1 MSAPLSSTSGKSAF
15 GNLESGKSALGNLES
30 GKPAP
35 GTLEPGA
42 TPPAAAPSVST
53 PSGSQARSQTLGDLP
68 RRSAQR
74 YPRRTAIVDG
84 STRLTFAEFEQA
96 VAAAASALHSSGIKP
111 GDRLALLCRNT
122 WQFAVLAFATARAGV
137 VLVPI
142 NFMLGPDEVAY
153 VLDHSGAS
161 AFVVQDA
168 LVPVAEA
175 AMGAAETDAV
185 VVRSCVCS
193 GTDAPPAG
201 WTDVQDWFE
210 FDSAGPAAL
219 PGGAHVGDDDPVR
232 LMYTSGTESRPKGA
246 LMSSRSL
253 LWEYVSAVVDGD
265 MSSDDVD
272 LHTLPLYHCAQ
283 LDCFLGP
290 DIYLGATSII
300 LPAPDPAAIL
310 ATIEREKVTKFFAP
324 PTVWISLLRS
334 PHFDAADLSSLR
346 KGYYG
351 ASAMPVQVL
360 KELQQRLPGVR
371 FWNFYGQTEMAPVA
385 TILGPEDQLMH
396 AGSAGRPSLNVETAV
411 VGEDGSPLPAGSVG
425 EIVHRSPHA
434 TLGYYRDPE
443 RTADAFAGGWFH
455 SGDLGYFDDEGYLT
469 VVDRKKDMIKTGGE
483 NVASREVEEAVYLL
497 DGVAEA
503 AVFGVPHPHWV
514 EAVAVVVVPKSGAAL
529 TPEAVMAHT
538 RGLLAGYKTPK
549 YVVIADSLPKNP
561 SGKIVKRQLREEHSG
576 LGQPATS
583 NQAEV

>member
-1 MSAPLSSTSGKSAF
+1 MSVHPL
-15 GNLESGKSALGNLES
+15 LALS
-30 GKPAP
+30 
-35 GTLEPGA
+35 
-42 TPPAAAPSVST
+42 
-53 PSGSQARSQTLGDLP
+53 RSQSLGDLP
-68 RRSAQR
+68 RRSALR
-74 YPRRTAIVDG
+74 FPERTAVVDG
-84 STRLTFAEFEQA
+84 DVRLSFADFERA
-96 VAAAASALHSSGIKP
+96 VGAAAAALQAHGITP
-111 GDRLALLCRNT
+111 GDRLALLSRNN
-122 WQFAVLAFATARAGV
+122 WQFAALAFATARAGV

-142 NFMLGPDEVAY
+142 NFMLGADEVAY
-153 VLDHSGAS
+153 VLDHSGAT

-175 AMGAAETDAV
+175 AMEAAETDGV
-185 VVRSCVCS
+185 VIRTSICS
-193 GTDAPPAG
+193 GMEPAPAG
-201 WTDVQDWFE
+201 WGNVRDWFE
-210 FDSAGPAAL
+210 FDGGTAPL
-219 PGGAHVGDDDPVR
+219 PVVADDDPVR

-253 LWEYVSAVVDGD
+253 MWEYVSAVVDGY
-265 MSSDDVD
+265 MTADDVD

-310 ATIEREKVTKFFAP
+310 AAIEREKVTKFFAP

-334 PHFDAADLSSLR
+334 PLFDAADLSSLR

-360 KELQQRLPGVR
+360 KELRQRLPDVR

-385 TILGPEDQLMH
+385 TILGPEDQLAH

-411 VGEDGSPLPAGSVG
+411 VDDDDRPVPPGTVG

-443 RTADAFAGGWFH
+443 RTAEAFANGWFH
-455 SGDLGYFDDEGYLT
+455 SGDLGYFDDEGYLS

-483 NVASREVEEAVYLL
+483 NVASREVEEAIYLL

-514 EAVAVVVVPKSGAAL
+514 EAVAAVVVPRPGVEL
-529 TPEAVMAHT
+529 VPEEVMAHT
-538 RGLLAGYKTPK
+538 RSLLAGYKTPK
-549 YVVIADSLPKNP
+549 YVIIADALPKNP
-561 SGKIVKRQLREEHSG
+561 SGKIVKRQLRNEHTDLGTSSAAILPAPG
-576 LGQPATS
+576 L
-583 NQAEV
+583 N

>member
-1 MSAPLSSTSGKSAF
+1 MSAAPL
-15 GNLESGKSALGNLES
+15 LALS
-30 GKPAP
+30 
-35 GTLEPGA
+35 
-42 TPPAAAPSVST
+42 
-53 PSGSQARSQTLGDLP
+53 RSQSLGDLP
-68 RRSAQR
+68 RRSALR
-74 YPRRTAIVDG
+74 FPDRTAVADG
-84 STRLTFAEFEQA
+84 ATRLTFAEFEQA
-96 VAAAASALHSSGIKP
+96 VANAAAALSAQGIDP
-111 GDRLALLCRNT
+111 GERLALLSRNT
-122 WQFAVLAFATARAGV
+122 WQYAVLVFATARAGV

-142 NFMLGPDEVAY
+142 NFMLGADEIAY
-153 VLDHSGAS
+153 VLDHSGAT
-161 AFVVQDA
+161 AFVAQDA

-175 AMGAAETDAV
+175 AMDAAATDAV
-185 VVRSCVCS
+185 VVRSCICS
-193 GTDAPPAG
+193 GTGDAPAG
-201 WTDVQDWFE
+201 WGNVQDWCE
-210 FDSAGPAAL
+210 YDGEAPAVAV
-219 PGGAHVGDDDPVR
+219 ADDDPVR

-253 LWEYVSAVVDGD
+253 MWEYVSAVVDGN

-290 DIYLGATSII
+290 DIYLGATSIL
-300 LPAPDPAAIL
+300 LPAPDPAAVL
-310 ATIEREKVTKFFAP
+310 ATIERERVTKFFAP

-334 PHFDAADLSSLR
+334 PHFDSADLSSLR

-360 KELQQRLPGVR
+360 KELQDRLPNVR

-385 TILGPEDQLMH
+385 TILGPEDQLTH

-411 VGEDGSPLPAGSVG
+411 VDGNDVPVPAGTVG

-443 RTADAFAGGWFH
+443 RTAEAFANGWFH
-455 SGDLGYFDDEGYLT
+455 SGDLGYFDDAGYLS

-483 NVASREVEEAVYLL
+483 NVASREVEEAIYLL
-497 DGVAEA
+497 DGVAEV

-514 EAVAVVVVPKSGAAL
+514 EAVAAVVVPRPGADL

-538 RGLLAGYKTPK
+538 RSVLAGYKTPK
-549 YVVIADSLPKNP
+549 YVVMADSLPKNP
-561 SGKIVKRQLREEHSG
+561 SGKIVKRQLRGEHSG
-576 LGQPATS
+576 LGQEEAS
-583 NQAEV
+583 AAAN

>member
-1 MSAPLSSTSGKSAF
+1 MSVNPLISFS
-15 GNLESGKSALGNLES
+15 
-30 GKPAP
+30 
-35 GTLEPGA
+35 
-42 TPPAAAPSVST
+42 
-53 PSGSQARSQTLGDLP
+53 RSQSLGDLP
-68 RRSAQR
+68 RRTAHRFPQ
-74 YPRRTAIVDG
+74 RTAVVDG
-84 STRLTFAEFEQA
+84 PVRLTFAEFEQA
-96 VAAAASALHSSGIKP
+96 VASAASALRAHGMEP
-111 GDRLALLCRNT
+111 GDRLALLSRNN

-142 NFMLGPDEVAY
+142 NFMLGADEVAY
-153 VLDHSGAS
+153 LLDHSGAT
-161 AFVVQDA
+161 AFVVQDG
-168 LVPVAEA
+168 LVSVAEA
-175 AMGAAETDAV
+175 AMDAADTDGI
-185 VVRSCVCS
+185 VVRSCICS
-193 GTDAPPAG
+193 GTGAAPSG
-201 WTDVQDWFE
+201 WGNVQDWME
-210 FDSAGPAAL
+210 FDGAAPEVTV
-219 PGGAHVGDDDPVR
+219 PGVTVADDDPVR

-253 LWEYVSAVVDGD
+253 LWEYVSAVVDGN
-265 MSSDDVD
+265 MGSDDVD

-310 ATIEREKVTKFFAP
+310 AAIERERVTKFFAP

-334 PHFDAADLSSLR
+334 PHFDAANLSSLR

-360 KELQQRLPGVR
+360 KELAQRLPEVR

-385 TILGPEDQLMH
+385 TILGPEDQLTH

-411 VGEDGSPLPAGSVG
+411 VDDDGRPVPAGTVG

-434 TLGYYRDPE
+434 TLGYYRDPD
-443 RTADAFAGGWFH
+443 RTAEAYSGGWFH
-455 SGDLGYFDDEGYLT
+455 SGDLGYFDEGGYLS

-483 NVASREVEEAVYLL
+483 NVASREVEEAIYLL
-497 DGVAEA
+497 DGVAET

-514 EAVAVVVVPKSGAAL
+514 EAVAAVVVPRPGAEL

-538 RGLLAGYKTPK
+538 RSVLAGYKTPK
-549 YVVIADSLPKNP
+549 YVVIADALPKNP
-561 SGKIVKRQLREEHSG
+561 SGKIVKRLLRGEHSA
-576 LGQPATS
+576 LGQEAPAGDIAT
-583 NQAEV
+583 AP